1 MNEALGI
8 FQLIV
13 VDNGIDSDID
23 LGIKLMGIVAELTDI
38 VNTIACSYTGTKL
51 SGTNID
57 GISAMVNGRYA
68 TLQILGRSQQFEF
81 CKR

>member
-1 MNEALGI
+1 
-8 FQLIV
+8 
-13 VDNGIDSDID
+13 
-23 LGIKLMGIVAELTDI
+23 VAELTDI
-38 VNTIACSYTGTKL
+38 INTIASSYTGTKL